1 MIWGG
6 SMVPFRVFLFS
17 NDVDGSKRDIILIR
31 TGEYYRHGQSQ
42 FLNISS
48 NLYGFSSAFHSF
60 HIQTNPAF

>member
-1 MIWGG
+1 
-6 SMVPFRVFLFS
+6 MVPFRVFLFN

-48 NLYGFSSAFHSF
+48 NLYGFF
-60 HIQTNPAF
+60 QKVLENK